1 MANHFAALKRMRI
14 EKRRTEINR
23 ARKTRFRSQVKA
35 LRTLLERKD
44 AGGAEA
50 LLPKTFS
57 LIDRAAKCGIV
68 TKQTAARYKSRL
80 HARIKSL
87 QGSPA

>member
-44 AGGAEA
+44 AGGAEV

-57 LIDRAAKCGIV
+57 QIDRAAKYGIV
-68 TKQTAARYKSRL
+68 TRQTAARYKSRL
-80 HARIKSL
+80 HARVKSL
-87 QGSPA
+87 RGSPA